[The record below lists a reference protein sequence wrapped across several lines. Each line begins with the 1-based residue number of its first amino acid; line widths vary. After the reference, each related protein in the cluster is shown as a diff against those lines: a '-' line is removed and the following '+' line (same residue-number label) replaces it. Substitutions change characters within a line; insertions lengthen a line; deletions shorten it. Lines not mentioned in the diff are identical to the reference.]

1 MARTAIAHQHEVK
14 LGKNA
19 GMKFA
24 MHPASGMPTWENESL
39 AEASTRSGISAA
51 VVRVA
56 GEASGKMILMTVA
69 PFSSG
74 QDAAGKKIRMK
85 EAPVLCGQKAEI

>member
-14 LGKNA
+14 LDKNA

-24 MHPASGMPTWENESL
+24 MHPAPGMPTWENESL
-39 AEASTRSGISAA
+39 AEASTRSGISTA

-56 GEASGKMILMTVA
+56 GEASGKVILITVAHVSGGRDAAGKVILMTVA
-69 PFSSG
+69 HVSG
-74 QDAAGKKIRMK
+74 
-85 EAPVLCGQKAEI
+85 GQKAEI